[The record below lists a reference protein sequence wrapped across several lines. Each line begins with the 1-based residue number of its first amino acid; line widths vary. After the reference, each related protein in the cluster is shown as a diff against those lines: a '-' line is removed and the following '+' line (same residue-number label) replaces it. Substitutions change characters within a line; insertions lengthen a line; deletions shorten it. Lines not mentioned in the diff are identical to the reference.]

1 MDRLDAMSVLIAVAE
16 EGSFS
21 AAARRLRSPLATVS
35 RKVADLEAHLGTRL
49 LVRTSRRVELTEAG
63 QGYVDAARRILDQV
77 DEAERTAA
85 GEYSEPRGELVVTA
99 ATAFARLHVI
109 PLAAEF
115 LKAYPKIDLRLIL
128 GDLSL
133 NLVEEHVHVA
143 IRIGHL
149 DDSSLVATRVGWAR
163 IVTCAS
169 PAYLARCGEPHE
181 LDDLRRHEGVTFRGL
196 SSFQIWTFERDG
208 APVVVEPRQR
218 VAVNDMGA
226 AVEAA
231 LMGLGIL
238 RAMSYNVADAIRS
251 GALRPVL
258 EGFGPKPAPISLV
271 YPGRGLMPIKVRA
284 FLDWMAPRLRARLG

>member
-1 MDRLDAMSVLIAVAE
+1 MRASVVALLANHSINTTRPLMPDAPSVAGKTEAAVCGDSKMLSWPARRRPSSIQHCWR
-16 EGSFS
+16 GAGPLSSRPSS
-21 AAARRLRSPLATVS
+21 AA
-35 RKVADLEAHLGTRL
+35 
-49 LVRTSRRVELTEAG
+49 
-63 QGYVDAARRILDQV
+63 
-77 DEAERTAA
+77 
-85 GEYSEPRGELVVTA
+85 
-99 ATAFARLHVI
+99 
-109 PLAAEF
+109 
-115 LKAYPKIDLRLIL
+115 
-128 GDLSL
+128 
-133 NLVEEHVHVA
+133 
-143 IRIGHL
+143 
-149 DDSSLVATRVGWAR
+149 
-163 IVTCAS
+163 
-169 PAYLARCGEPHE
+169 

-258 EGFGPKPAPISLV
+258 EGFAPKPAPISLV